1 MTRLFA
7 EPIPARLEW
16 EEGELV
22 ALRLARVRLVVVEI
36 VRRWRVDGEWWGDAH
51 ARDYVTVR
59 TADGHVLDLYGDG
72 RTGEW
77 FVQRLL
83 D

>member
-1 MTRLFA
+1 M
-7 EPIPARLEW
+7 
-16 EEGELV
+16 
-22 ALRLARVRLVVVEI
+22 VVEI
-36 VRRWRVDGEWWGDAH
+36 VRRWRVDGEWWGEGH
-51 ARDYVTVR
+51 VRDYVTVR